1 MFPGCR
7 TSPYWILRRFHL
19 PSSAARVSSGSG
31 RPARTWAEAMGRGPP
46 PKQCCEGLFRQRQTR
61 KNMGRGH
68 GARAEV
74 RRDSRHSMLLTD
86 GDKTMKRDYPRVL
99 HWELSEATH
108 NFVQSSLIDAWRFRC
123 VASRGNKVSQSFK
136 REC

>member
-1 MFPGCR
+1 VKRLVSLEPWQEKIM
-7 TSPYWILRRFHL
+7 LRNVPWL
-19 PSSAARVSSGSG
+19 PNE
-31 RPARTWAEAMGRGPP
+31 PLLDFEAIPP

>member
-1 MFPGCR
+1 
-7 TSPYWILRRFHL
+7 
-19 PSSAARVSSGSG
+19 
-31 RPARTWAEAMGRGPP
+31 
-46 PKQCCEGLFRQRQTR
+46 
-61 KNMGRGH
+61 
-68 GARAEV
+68 
-74 RRDSRHSMLLTD
+74 MLLTD